1 MTKLYIVYNLRT
13 EMKKKLKGQ
22 MKPKINLRDQKM

>member
-13 EMKKKLKGQ
+13 EMIKKLKGQ